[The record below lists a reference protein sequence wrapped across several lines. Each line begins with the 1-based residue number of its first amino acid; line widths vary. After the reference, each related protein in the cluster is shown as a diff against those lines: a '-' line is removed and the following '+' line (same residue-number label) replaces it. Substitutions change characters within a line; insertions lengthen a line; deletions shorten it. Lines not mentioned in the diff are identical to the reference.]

1 MHSCGTDVRT
11 PKNPRVNSNLVL
23 TIISE
28 IVRDKPLTRLCKVVD
43 ILRQD
48 YGLDISYYVVWLG
61 VERAMRV
68 IRGDYSLSFDE
79 LR

>member
-11 PKNPRVNSNLVL
+11 SKNPRVNSNLVL

-43 ILRQD
+43 ILRRD
-48 YGLDISYYVVWLG
+48 YGFDIS
-61 VERAMRV
+61 
-68 IRGDYSLSFDE
+68 
-79 LR
+79 